1 VESVEQGCA
10 VPPNRRNPPCLDKRR
25 AGSARP
31 AGALV
36 GGVCVPGR
44 EERADLLNYF
54 IDSPFV
60 VAKLAPYVEK
70 ILVLGHRAHSHDQNF
85 HRRNYEN
92 RRWDRSVLP
101 LGC

>member
-1 VESVEQGCA
+1 
-10 VPPNRRNPPCLDKRR
+10 
-25 AGSARP
+25 
-31 AGALV
+31 LV

-92 RRWDRSVLP
+92 RRWDRFGITTGMLKSAASGAAVRTRITRYF
-101 LGC
+101 